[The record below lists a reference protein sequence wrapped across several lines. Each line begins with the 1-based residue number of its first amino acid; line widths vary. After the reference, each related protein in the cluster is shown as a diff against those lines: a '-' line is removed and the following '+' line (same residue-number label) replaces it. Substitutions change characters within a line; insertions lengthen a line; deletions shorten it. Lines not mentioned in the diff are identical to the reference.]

1 MCVAEH
7 LQCPHCREFDKVVH
21 EKCHQASILGTCYEP
36 AQGVRQGT
44 QNCKAC
50 KRVHDGPSLLPP
62 SLFAQTNKYNRG
74 PPRELQRGSGSESTK
89 PSDHSW
95 RRLMDDSHRNWW
107 LPNERKNQHEPSHL
121 LHKRIS
127 MPEELAK
134 AAHGQASDWDWEWVL
149 EYSEA
154 DETGS
159 STDEEGWI
167 LKAEGIT
174 LQGVARR
181 WSL

>member
-1 MCVAEH
+1 MRSAT
-7 LQCPHCREFDKVVH
+7 R
-21 EKCHQASILGTCYEP
+21 QASSEHADEPVQGAGDKERKTARTCEAVSMMVRAFCP
-36 AQGVRQGT
+36 LHCSAQ
-44 QNCKAC
+44 A
-50 KRVHDGPSLLPP
+50 
-62 SLFAQTNKYNRG
+62 NKYNRG
-74 PPRELQRGSGSESTK
+74 PPRELQRDSGSEATK

-107 LPNERKNQHEPSHL
+107 HPNERKNQCEASRL

-167 LKAEGIT
+167 LKAAGIT